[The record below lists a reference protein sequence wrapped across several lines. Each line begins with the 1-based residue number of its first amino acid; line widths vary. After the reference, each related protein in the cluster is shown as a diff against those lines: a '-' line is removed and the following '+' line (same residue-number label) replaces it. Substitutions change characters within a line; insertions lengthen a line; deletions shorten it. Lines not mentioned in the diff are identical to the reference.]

1 MTQIHETKL
10 PGVGTL
16 HDFECQSGDR
26 VGVISHHGDR
36 REIVIYDRYDP
47 DRASDSAA
55 LTADEARVFAD
66 LLGGT
71 TVTERLDDLRQEI
84 DGLAIDWLPIS
95 PHSPYAGKTIGE
107 TELRSRTGVS
117 IVALVRGTTPLPAPG
132 PEQMLRADDTA
143 VVVGT
148 VAGIDAAAKLLARR
162 AR

>member
-36 REIVIYDRYDP
+36 REIVIYDPNDP
-47 DRASDSAA
+47 DRVSESAA
-55 LTADEARVFAD
+55 MTADEARVFAD

-71 TVTERLDDLRQEI
+71 TVTERLDNLRQEI

-95 PHSPYAGKTIGE
+95 PHSPYAGTTIGE
-107 TELRSRTGVS
+107 TALRSRTGVS
-117 IVALVRGTTPLPAPG
+117 IVALVRGRRPLPAPG
-132 PEQMLRADDTA
+132 PEQALMADDTA

-148 VAGIDAAAKLLARR
+148 VEGITAAAKLLSRR
-162 AR
+162 PR

>member
-36 REIVIYDRYDP
+36 REIVIYDRNDP

-55 LTADEARVFAD
+55 LTADEARVFSD

-95 PHSPYAGKTIGE
+95 PHSPYAGKSIGE

-117 IVALVRGTTPLPAPG
+117 IVALVRGNTPLPAPG

>member
-36 REIVIYDRYDP
+36 REIVIYDPDDP
-47 DRASDSAA
+47 DRVSESAA
-55 LTADEARVFAD
+55 MTADEARVFAD

-71 TVTERLDDLRQEI
+71 TVTERLDNLRQEI

-107 TELRSRTGVS
+107 TALRSRTGVS
-117 IVALVRGTTPLPAPG
+117 IVALVRGNRPLPAPG
-132 PEQMLRADDTA
+132 PGQALLGDDTA

-148 VAGIDAAAKLLARR
+148 VAGISAAAKLLSRR
-162 AR
+162 AS

>member
-1 MTQIHETKL
+1 MTRINETKL

-16 HDFECQSGDR
+16 HDFECESGAR

-36 REIVIYDRYDP
+36 REVVLYDSADP
-47 DRASDSAA
+47 DRVSESAA
-55 LTADEARVFAD
+55 MTADEARVLAD

-84 DGLAIDWLPIS
+84 AGLAIDWLPIS

-107 TELRSRTGVS
+107 TALRSRTGVS
-117 IVALVRGTTPLPAPG
+117 IVALVRGSQPLPAPG
-132 PEQMLRADDTA
+132 PEQALLGDDTA

-148 VAGIDAAAKLLARR
+148 VEGIDAAARLLATSTS
-162 AR
+162 